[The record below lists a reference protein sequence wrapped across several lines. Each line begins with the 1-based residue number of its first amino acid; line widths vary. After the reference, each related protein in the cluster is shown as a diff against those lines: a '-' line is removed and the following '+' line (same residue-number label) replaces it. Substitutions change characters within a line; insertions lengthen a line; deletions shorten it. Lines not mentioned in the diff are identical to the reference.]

1 MVVDINANKT
11 EEKMYEKP
19 INNNINH
26 FFFVVREHIEKCVLL
41 RENDWNS
48 LCSKLLN
55 KIYIFYLHFM
65 A

>member
-41 RENDWNS
+41 REND
-48 LCSKLLN
+48 
-55 KIYIFYLHFM
+55 
-65 A
+65 

>member
-26 FFFVVREHIEKCVLL
+26 FFFVVRENTLKNVC
-41 RENDWNS
+41 
-48 LCSKLLN
+48 
-55 KIYIFYLHFM
+55 F
-65 A
+65 